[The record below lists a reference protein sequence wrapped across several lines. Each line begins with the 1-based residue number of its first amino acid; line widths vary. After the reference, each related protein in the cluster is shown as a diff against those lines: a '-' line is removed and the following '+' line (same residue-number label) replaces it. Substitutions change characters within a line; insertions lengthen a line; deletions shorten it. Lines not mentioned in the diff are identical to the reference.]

1 MTMRL
6 LPSEALL
13 FVTFWV
19 ASLGAAHAQQCTLQ
33 SATHRVTV
41 LELYTSEG
49 CSSCPPAD
57 RWLSS
62 LPQRGVGPNAAVLLA
77 FHVDYWNRLGWLD
90 RFSQARFSQRQ
101 NDVAERNRSRQV
113 YTPQLLLDG
122 RSLRAGTLPDD
133 LTARLRSINAEQARA
148 VIRAGIMHR
157 PSALQ
162 VNVDAEVLAPTG
174 RANADVWLAAFENGL
189 SSAVARGENAGV
201 LLNHDFVVRDLVGP
215 FSVPNDGRRHVEQR
229 IETAPDWDPR
239 RTGLAVFVQD
249 RKTGDVLQ
257 AASMFPICQP

>member
-1 MTMRL
+1 MRL
-6 LPSEALL
+6 RHTAALL
-13 FVTFWV
+13 LAALWV
-19 ASLGAAHAQQCTLQ
+19 ADPAAAQGAQCTLQ
-33 SATHRVTV
+33 STAHRVTI

-62 LPQRGVGPNAAVLLA
+62 LPKRGVGPDTAVLLA
-77 FHVDYWNRLGWLD
+77 FHVDYWNQLGWPD
-90 RFSQARFSQRQ
+90 RFSQARFGQRQ
-101 NDVAERNRSRQV
+101 HDATARNRSRQV

-133 LTARLRSINAEQARA
+133 LTDRLRSINADPARA
-148 VIRAGIMHR
+148 VIRAGVVHR
-157 PSALQ
+157 PGALH
-162 VNVDAEVLAPTG
+162 VSVDAEVSAAAA

-201 LLNHDFVVRDLVGP
+201 LLNHDFVVRDLIGP
-215 FSVPNDGRRHVEQR
+215 FSMPSDGRRHIEQR
-229 IETAPDWDPR
+229 IEAGPDWDLR

-249 RKTGDVLQ
+249 RNGGEVLQ
-257 AASMFPICQP
+257 AASMFPVCQP